1 MRDNSY
7 FYAFILVFIA
17 GFLWSLGAV
26 VVLHMIDGHSY
37 VFNYLF
43 YRGIS
48 IAVILVCYLIIRE
61 GLGFYK
67 NFFKIGIPGIFGGIC
82 LATAFTGFIFS
93 ITMTTAAVTLF
104 MLAAMPFIAAIFGY
118 IFLGELLRRPTLIAM
133 VIALIGICMMI
144 INDSISGSVLGALV
158 GFISACGFALYTVTI
173 RWRPETPKFTT
184 VVLAGIFCTVF
195 SFIILGFSFES
206 FKTMPTINSYLSLL
220 HGIIV
225 ASGLILYSLGAKYL
239 PSAELALLSL
249 MEVVGGVLWVGI
261 PIFGINQV
269 PSLTVILGGIIITS
283 AVIYYGYGARI
294 KGEPVTQLIFFFINF
309 CLYKLKPIFI
319 HIFLK

>member
-1 MRDNSY
+1 MHKFDFYMRDNSY
-7 FYAFILVFIA
+7 FYAFILVFLA

-26 VVLHMIDGHSY
+26 VVLHMIDGHLY

-48 IAVILVCYLIIRE
+48 IAVILICYLIIRE

-67 NFFKIGIPGIFGGIC
+67 NFFKIGIPGILGGIF

-118 IFLGELLRRPTLIAM
+118 LFLGELLRRPTLIAM
-133 VIALIGICMMI
+133 VIAFIGICVMI
-144 INDSISGSVLGALV
+144 INDSIAGSVLGALV

-184 VVLAGIFCTVF
+184 VVLAGIFCATF
-195 SFIILGFSFES
+195 SFVILGFSFES

-249 MEVVGGVLWVGI
+249 MEVVGGVLWVWI

-269 PSLTVILGGIIITS
+269 PSLTVILGGVIITS
-283 AVIYYGYGARI
+283 AVIYHGYGARR
-294 KGEPVTQLIFFFINF
+294 KREPVTQ
-309 CLYKLKPIFI
+309 
-319 HIFLK
+319 